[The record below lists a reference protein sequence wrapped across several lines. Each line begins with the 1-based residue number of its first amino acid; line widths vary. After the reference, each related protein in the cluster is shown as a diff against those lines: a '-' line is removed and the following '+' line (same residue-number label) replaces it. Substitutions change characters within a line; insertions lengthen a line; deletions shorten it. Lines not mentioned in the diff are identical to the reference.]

1 MCQKPVHLAV
11 RFVLALAAGFVLVGL
26 RGAAAQTGES
36 AVALPLLPAG
46 QHVTAFYTPPADPAA
61 KAELDAAFGDVIR
74 AGASGYV
81 LPISWAELEPAPG
94 EIDTAGLE
102 SGLEALASLG
112 LRPYLS
118 IPTINTVKLTLPADL
133 MTADEY
139 ELADGRHF
147 DDPVIVERFAR
158 LLDAVVPLLV
168 EHGGFFLSAG
178 NEVEGWLEQR
188 PEEVPGFVAFVAAA
202 REYAHNLAPG
212 LGVGATIT
220 HGGIARGVPFLGN
233 LLAVSDALAVTYYPL
248 HDDFTVRD
256 PSVAAA
262 DLEEIIAAA
271 GDLPVLFQEVGYP
284 SGAAPVAQNGSS
296 AELQRQFFSG
306 FFAAMREQ
314 PQVRFASVLQLS
326 DWSAAE
332 CDAFVRYYAGLDA
345 FPALHEYLCSLGLR
359 AADGTPKPAYE
370 VFLNAVRESAAGR

>member
-1 MCQKPVHLAV
+1 MCCPS
-11 RFVLALAAGFVLVGL
+11 VG
-26 RGAAAQTGES
+26 
-36 AVALPLLPAG
+36 PN
-46 QHVTAFYTPPADPAA
+46 
-61 KAELDAAFGDVIR
+61 
-74 AGASGYV
+74 
-81 LPISWAELEPAPG
+81 LEPAPG

-188 PEEVPGFVAFVAAA
+188 PEEVPGFVAFVAAS

-220 HGGIARGVPFLGN
+220 HGGIARGVPFVGD

-284 SGAAPVAQNGSS
+284 SGAAPDAQNGSS

-314 PQVRFASVLQLS
+314 PQVRFASVLQLA

-332 CDAFVRYYAGLDA
+332 CDAFVRYYSGLDA